1 MLKENQDLKKIFSN
15 ITDNISARE
24 KHFNQFLEDGF
35 PSKRIEDWKF
45 SDLNSILD
53 KNLKGFKF
61 GVNSPNKNINE
72 NILLKDFDHS
82 KIFLTNGDLSYLD
95 IHEDDKNKFDVISEN
110 LLFDDKISQNSLNNL
125 NKALSNKLTKI
136 KILEGKIIEKPI
148 IIYNDTTS
156 NNITNIINARSKII
170 LEKNSSVTILN
181 LFYNKIN
188 DSFINL
194 NFDFDIKENS
204 NFKNYVIDLFNN
216 DNCKYSFTN
225 INIAKNGY
233 YENFIYSA
241 GSKYSRNEINC
252 NLNENYSSSF
262 VNGIININD
271 NKHHEIKTNIN
282 HLSEN
287 TKSYQ
292 LIKSVL
298 NDQSNAA
305 YQGKIFVEKE
315 AQKTDGYQLSKA
327 LLLDQNTEFNAK
339 PELEIY
345 ADDVKCSHGSTSGNL
360 DQNAIFY
367 LMSRGIGYVEAKK
380 LLIDG
385 FINDVIEKITN
396 KEVKNYIK
404 GALKL

>member
-24 KHFNQFLEDGF
+24 KHFNKFLEDGF

-252 NLNENYSSSF
+252 NLNENYSSAF
-262 VNGIININD
+262 INGIININD

-287 TKSYQ
+287 TKSHQ

-315 AQKTDGYQLSKA
+315 AQKTDGYQLSRA
-327 LLLDQNTEFNAK
+327 LLLNQNTEFNAK

-404 GALKL
+404 GELKL

>member
-53 KNLKGFKF
+53 KNLKSFKF

-252 NLNENYSSSF
+252 NLNENYSSAF
-262 VNGIININD
+262 INGIININD

-287 TKSYQ
+287 TKSHQ

-315 AQKTDGYQLSKA
+315 AQKTDGYQLSRA

>member
-24 KHFNQFLEDGF
+24 KHFNKFLEDGF

-252 NLNENYSSSF
+252 NLNENYSSAF
-262 VNGIININD
+262 INGIININE